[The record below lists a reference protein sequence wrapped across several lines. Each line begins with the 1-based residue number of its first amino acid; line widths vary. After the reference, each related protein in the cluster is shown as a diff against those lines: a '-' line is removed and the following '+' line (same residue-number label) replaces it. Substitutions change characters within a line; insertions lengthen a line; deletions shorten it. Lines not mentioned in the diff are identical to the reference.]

1 MTCPHCGAPVTPG
14 DRFCADCGV
23 RLAGPGPAFPGSR
36 AEAPGPDLAGHTNPG
51 RAHPANQDAFA
62 LSRTADGAVAVLCDG
77 VSQSQTPDLAAAAAA
92 RVAHA
97 MLAAAAQHEA
107 IVAATDPRD
116 ATMREAIRQ
125 AHAAVCALPFDRQAA
140 LDPPA
145 TTLVA
150 AWLHPAGVTLGW
162 LGDSRAYTLGADGA
176 LLTRDHSWLRAVVDR
191 GEMTEAAAS
200 RDRRAHALV
209 QCLGTTDFGDAT
221 SCPEPGILECPPGE
235 GWLLLC
241 SDGVWNYAETPAAL
255 ALAAGQGLQGDAADL
270 CARLVAFALA
280 SGGRD
285 NITAV
290 ALWRRA

>member
-1 MTCPHCGAPVTPG
+1 MTCPRCGAPVTPG

-23 RLAGPGPAFPGSR
+23 RLADPGAASPGSR
-36 AEAPGPDLAGHTNPG
+36 TEALGPDLAGHTDPG
-51 RAHPANQDAFA
+51 RTHPANQDAFA

-77 VSQSQTPDLAAAAAA
+77 VSQSQTPELAAAVAAH
-92 RVAHA
+92 VAHDT
-97 MLAAAAQHEA
+97 LAAA
-107 IVAATDPRD
+107 TGPRD
-116 ATMREAIRQ
+116 AAMREAIRQ
-125 AHAAVCALPFDRQAA
+125 AHAAVCALPFDRQAT

-150 AWLHPAGVTLGW
+150 AWLHPAGITLGW
-162 LGDSRAYTLGADGA
+162 LGDSRAYALGAAGA

-209 QCLGTTDFGDAT
+209 QCLGTTDFGSAT
-221 SCPEPGILECPPGE
+221 PCPEPGILECPPGE

-241 SDGVWNYAETPAAL
+241 SDGLWNYAETPAAL
-255 ALAAGQGLQGDAADL
+255 ALAAGQGLQGDAAEL

-285 NITAV
+285 NITVV
-290 ALWRRA
+290 ALRRQPA